1 MTHTEKQPGKRTM
14 TAKRAG
20 GFTLA
25 EIIVSIFIIFLLMG
39 IGLVSYRVAANQ
51 ARIASDR
58 ALVNGLKIA
67 VEDFKREFGFI
78 PPLVKDKGPING
90 RGFPIAP
97 VEVRADSATSLII
110 PLVFSPA
117 IAVDLDV
124 LRGEIDDLSRY
135 STYSLAYYLI
145 GALDA
150 EVDGVDG
157 PGFVEVRRAGNFA
170 PVVDPKSIDAGDRGT
185 LELARRGPKKYEP
198 FFDTNRGGVELYI
211 DVANRMTIMPAPGQV
226 SNTRLYYRAEIRD
239 RNSVPVRYYRWFAD
253 NIDPTTIT
261 GGISEYTDDAID
273 FQDSV
278 KGLIAYLNIP
288 KVVLYGYGDP
298 LSPLFEVP
306 VELRDATYA
315 IVAAGPNQ
323 LFGDDEEFELLTST
337 GPEAEAM
344 KRKYAEFLGL
354 SINRFSD
361 SSYAREAVE
370 TAREDNIIEVGS

>member
-1 MTHTEKQPGKRTM
+1 MTHTEKQPGKRAM

-78 PPLVKDKGPING
+78 PPLVKDNG
-90 RGFPIAP
+90 NDGQG
-97 VEVRADSATSLII
+97 DSLIQVDGLI
-110 PLVFSPA
+110 LPSVFSPV
-117 IAVDLDV
+117 IAVDINA
-124 LRGEIDDLSRY
+124 LRGEQSARIPRY

-145 GALDA
+145 GALDS

-211 DVANRMTIMPAPGQV
+211 DVANRLTITPAPGQV
-226 SNTRLYYRAEIRD
+226 SRTRLYYRAEIRD

-253 NIDPTTIT
+253 DIDPATIT

-273 FQDSV
+273 FEESV

-323 LFGDDEEFELLTST
+323 LFGDDEEYDLLTGSIP
-337 GPEAEAM
+337 GPESDAM
-344 KRKYAEFLGL
+344 KRKYAEYLGL
-354 SINRFSD
+354 SINRFND

>member
-1 MTHTEKQPGKRTM
+1 MTHTEKQSGKRAM

-78 PPLVKDKGPING
+78 PPLVKDNG
-90 RGFPIAP
+90 NDGQG
-97 VEVRADSATSLII
+97 DSLIQVDGLI
-110 PLVFSPA
+110 LPSVFSPV
-117 IAVDLDV
+117 IAVDINA
-124 LRGEIDDLSRY
+124 LRGEQSARIPRY

-145 GALDA
+145 GALDS

-211 DVANRMTIMPAPGQV
+211 DVANRLTITPAPGQV
-226 SNTRLYYRAEIRD
+226 SRTRLYYRAEIRD

-253 NIDPTTIT
+253 NIDPTTIS
-261 GGISEYTDDAID
+261 GGISDYTDDAID

-323 LFGDDEEFELLTST
+323 LFGDDEEYDLLTGSIP

-344 KRKYAEFLGL
+344 KRKYAEYLGL
-354 SINRFSD
+354 SINRFND

>member
-1 MTHTEKQPGKRTM
+1 MTHTERQSG
-14 TAKRAG
+14 KRAG

-25 EIIVSIFIIFLLMG
+25 EIIVAIFIIFLLMG
-39 IGLVSYRVAANQ
+39 IALVSYRVAANQ

-78 PPLVKDKGPING
+78 PPLVKDSGNDGDGDPLVVVDG
-90 RGFPIAP
+90 
-97 VEVRADSATSLII
+97 LII
-110 PLVFSPA
+110 PSVFSPA
-117 IAVDLDV
+117 IAVDINA
-124 LRGEIDDLSRY
+124 LRGEQSARIPRY

-145 GALDA
+145 GALEA

-170 PVVDPKSIDAGDRGT
+170 PVVDPKTIDGGDRGT
-185 LELARRGPKKYEP
+185 IELARRGPKKYEP
-198 FFDTNRGGVELYI
+198 LFDTNRGGVELYVDI
-211 DVANRMTIMPAPGQV
+211 ANKFMPSSGNVISRTQLV
-226 SNTRLYYRAEIRD
+226 YRAEIRD
-239 RNSVPVRYYRWFAD
+239 RNSIPVRYYRWYAD
-253 NIDPTTIT
+253 DIDPTTIP

-273 FQDSV
+273 FSESV

-288 KVVLYGYGDP
+288 KTVLYGYGDP

-315 IVAAGPNQ
+315 IVAAGPNK
-323 LFGDDEEFELLTST
+323 LFGDDGEYDLLVGA
-337 GPEAEAM
+337 GPEATEM
-344 KRKYAEFLGL
+344 RRKYAEYLGL
-354 SINRFSD
+354 SITRLEND
-361 SSYAREAVE
+361 AAYAQKAVE

>member
-1 MTHTEKQPGKRTM
+1 MTHTEKQSGKRAM

-78 PPLVKDKGPING
+78 PPLVKDNG
-90 RGFPIAP
+90 NDGQG
-97 VEVRADSATSLII
+97 DSLIQVDGLI
-110 PLVFSPA
+110 LPSVFSPV
-117 IAVDLDV
+117 IAVDINA
-124 LRGEIDDLSRY
+124 LRGEQSARIPRY

-145 GALDA
+145 GALDS

-198 FFDTNRGGVELYI
+198 FFDTNRGGVELFL
-211 DVANRMTIMPAPGQV
+211 DVSKRLTIMPAPGQV

-323 LFGDDEEFELLTST
+323 LFGDDEEYDLLTGSIP

-344 KRKYAEFLGL
+344 KRKYAEYLGL
-354 SINRFSD
+354 SINRFND